1 MARIREKFEDAMPAR
16 RRHVGYETEHDF
28 VITTSNSKWRG
39 SDAKQQYYDESR
51 TGELTENNNAK
62 QRDIPPVTMTARD
75 RTNEFVNAIRT
86 MQGRTLAR
94 TTSLRNPRRA
104 KQMQSYSNF
113 MMVAK
118 SIGKNIA
125 STYTKLEKLA
135 LLAKKKSIFN
145 DRQLEIEELTNIIK
159 TDLKSLNHQIGKL
172 QDMGKMQRESFSTSQ
187 GNHIASHSS
196 SIVMALQSKLA
207 NMSNHF
213 KSVLEVRSEN
223 MREEQTRRQQ
233 FSQGSVST
241 MLPPSVVSGKQGSLL
256 LQEQESSSVAIDLE
270 PAMGQLSMQQA
281 IQDDTDAYVQSRA
294 ETMQNIESTIV
305 ELGGIFQQ
313 LAHMVKEQEEMV
325 ERIDSN
331 IEETELNVEV
341 AHAEILKY
349 FQSVT
354 NNRWLMIKIF
364 AVLIFFFIF
373 FVVFLA

>member
-1 MARIREKFEDAMPAR
+1 MPAR
-16 RRHVGYETEHDF
+16 RRHVGYESENDF
-28 VITTSNSKWRG
+28 VITNLNSEWR
-39 SDAKQQYYDESR
+39 DTNTKEQYCNETR
-51 TGELTENNNAK
+51 NVGGLKENHFK
-62 QRDIPPVTMTARD
+62 QRDIPPSPITMTARD
-75 RTNEFVNAIRT
+75 RTNEFINTIRT
-86 MQGRTLAR
+86 MQDRTIVR
-94 TTSLRNPRRA
+94 TTNLQNPRRA
-104 KQMQSYSNF
+104 RQMQSYSNF

-125 STYTKLEKLA
+125 NTYTKLEKLA

-145 DRQLEIEELTNIIK
+145 DRQMEIEELTNIIK

-172 QDMGKMQRESFSTSQ
+172 QDMGKIQRESFSSSQ

-223 MREEQTRRQQ
+223 MKEEQTRRQQ

-256 LQEQESSSVAIDLE
+256 LQEQESSSSVAIDLE
-270 PAMGQLSMQQA
+270 PAMNQLSMQQVS
-281 IQDDTDAYVQSRA
+281 QDDTDAYVQSRA

-331 IEETELNVEV
+331 IEDTELNVEA

>member
-1 MARIREKFEDAMPAR
+1 MPAR
-16 RRHVGYETEHDF
+16 RRHVGSEIDNGF
-28 VITTSNSKWRG
+28 VITTSNSPWQG
-39 SDAKQQYYDESR
+39 STIIQLYNHESE
-51 TGELTENNNAK
+51 GCDLTENERK
-62 QRDIPPVTMTARD
+62 KTDIPATMTSRD
-75 RTNEFVNAIRT
+75 RTNEFVNAIRM
-86 MQGRTLAR
+86 MQSRTVTR
-94 TTSLRNPRRA
+94 TAVLQNPRRA
-104 KQMQSYSNF
+104 RQLQSYSNF
-113 MMVAK
+113 MMIAK

-135 LLAKKKSIFN
+135 LLAKRKSIFN
-145 DRQLEIEELTNIIK
+145 DRQMEIDELTNIIK

-172 QDMGKMQRESFSTSQ
+172 QELGKKQREGYGASQ
-187 GNHIASHSS
+187 SHHMTSHSS
-196 SIVMALQSKLA
+196 SIVMTLQSKLA

-223 MREEQTRRQQ
+223 MREEQSRRQQ
-233 FSQGSVST
+233 FTQGSVST
-241 MLPPSVVSGKQGSLL
+241 MLPPSVAGKQSSLL
-256 LQEQESSSVAIDLE
+256 LQEQETPLSTVIDLE
-270 PAMGQLSMQQA
+270 PAMGQLMLQQA
-281 IQDDTDAYVQSRA
+281 IQDDTVTYAQSRA
-294 ETMQNIESTIV
+294 ETMQSIESTII

-331 IEETELNVEV
+331 IEDTELNVEA

>member
-1 MARIREKFEDAMPAR
+1 MPAR
-16 RRHVGYETEHDF
+16 RRHVGYETDHDF
-28 VITTSNSKWRG
+28 VITTSNGPWRG
-39 SDAKQQYYDESR
+39 STISQRSNHESEGR
-51 TGELTENNNAK
+51 DLTGNEK
-62 QRDIPPVTMTARD
+62 QRPDTVPPTMTSRD

-86 MQGRTLAR
+86 MQSRTVAR
-94 TTSLRNPRRA
+94 AVVSQNPRRA
-104 KQMQSYSNF
+104 RQLQSYSNF
-113 MMVAK
+113 MMIAK

-125 STYTKLEKLA
+125 STYNKLEKLA
-135 LLAKKKSIFN
+135 LLAKRKSIFN
-145 DRQLEIEELTNIIK
+145 DRQVEIEELTNIIK

-172 QDMGKMQRESFSTSQ
+172 QELGKKQREGHGAPQS
-187 GNHIASHSS
+187 HHMASHSS

-223 MREEQTRRQQ
+223 MREEQSRRQQ
-233 FSQGSVST
+233 FTQGSVST
-241 MLPPSVVSGKQGSLL
+241 MLPPSVAGKQGSLL
-256 LQEQESSSVAIDLE
+256 FQEQDSQTSVTIDVE
-270 PAMGQLSMQQA
+270 PAMGQLSLQQT
-281 IQDDTDAYVQSRA
+281 ITDDTDAYVQSRA
-294 ETMQNIESTIV
+294 ETMQSIESTIV

-331 IEETELNVEV
+331 IEDTELNVEA
-341 AHAEILKY
+341 AHTEILKY